1 MTVLRRQRNDMS
13 DFNSK
18 FSEYIALVESD
29 LRKYNAHSH
38 ETDAQKN
45 LIEAMNYSLEAG
57 GKRIRPVLVYA
68 FCEAM
73 GGDTAKA
80 AAPAAAIEMI
90 HTFSLIHD
98 DLPAMDDDDYR
109 RGRLS
114 CHKAHG
120 EAMAILA
127 GDALS
132 VLPFGII
139 ADDEKLSTEQKVKII
154 SQLARAVGKNGMIGG
169 QVIDMENEQRT
180 DVDEANLRNMYRHK
194 TGELIAVSCIMGC
207 ICAGADSEDF
217 LAAAAE
223 YGYKL
228 GLAFQ
233 IIDDILDVTSTT
245 EELGKPVGSDE
256 EENKTTF
263 VTLYGVEKAQEIAGD
278 ITEEAMVCLEKF
290 SDNSFLRQLT
300 EMLLKRKK

>member
-1 MTVLRRQRNDMS
+1 MSNFDEKLR
-13 DFNSK
+13 
-18 FSEYIALVESD
+18 EYIDFTESN
-29 LRKYNAHSH
+29 LKKYNVCST
-38 ETDAQKN
+38 ESIAQKN

-68 FCEAM
+68 FCEAL
-73 GGDTAKA
+73 GGDYKKA

-98 DLPAMDDDDYR
+98 DLPAMDNDDFR
-109 RGRLS
+109 RGKLS

-132 VLPFGII
+132 VLPFEII
-139 ADDEKLSTEQKVKII
+139 ADDASLVPEQKVKLI
-154 SQLARAVGKNGMIGG
+154 SVLAKAVGKDGMIGG
-169 QVIDMENEQRT
+169 QVIDMENEQRN

-194 TGELIAVSCIMGC
+194 TGQLIAVSCVMGG
-207 ICAGADSEDF
+207 ICADAPVEKLKTASDYAF
-217 LAAAAE
+217 
-223 YGYKL
+223 KL

-233 IIDDILDVTSTT
+233 IIDDILDVTSSA
-245 EELGKPVGSDE
+245 EVLGKPIGSDE

-263 VTLYGVEKAQEIAGD
+263 VTLYGVEKAKEIAAH
-278 ITEEAMVCLEKF
+278 ITEEAMKLLEDFENNK
-290 SDNSFLRQLT
+290 FLRELT
-300 EMLLKRKK
+300 EMLLKRKN

>member
-1 MTVLRRQRNDMS
+1 MS
-13 DFNSK
+13 DFKEK
-18 FSEYIALVESD
+18 FSEYISLVEEN
-29 LRKYNAHSH
+29 LRKYNAHSP
-38 ETDAQKN
+38 ETEAQKD

-57 GKRIRPVLVYA
+57 GKRIRPVLVYT
-68 FCEAM
+68 FCNAL
-73 GGDTAKA
+73 GGDTGNA

-132 VLPFGII
+132 VLPFGLI
-139 ADDEKLSTEQKVKII
+139 ADDDKLSPEQKIRII
-154 SQLARAVGKNGMIGG
+154 SELARAVGKNGMIGG
-169 QVIDMENEQRT
+169 QVIDMQNEQRN

-194 TGELIAVSCIMGC
+194 TGELISVSCIMGC
-207 ICAGADSEDF
+207 ICAGCTDSTVIG
-217 LAAAAE
+217 AAKE

-263 VTLYGVEKAQEIAGD
+263 VTLYGVEKAQEIAGN
-278 ITEEAMVCLEKF
+278 ITDEAMRCLEKF
-290 SDNSFLRQLT
+290 EDNSFLRQLT
-300 EMLLKRKK
+300 EMLLKRKN

>member
-1 MTVLRRQRNDMS
+1 MS
-13 DFNSK
+13 DFKEK
-18 FSEYIALVESD
+18 FSEYISLVEEN
-29 LRKYNAHSH
+29 LRKYNAHSPGT
-38 ETDAQKN
+38 EAQKD

-68 FCEAM
+68 FCNAL
-73 GGDTAKA
+73 GGDIGNA

-132 VLPFGII
+132 VLPFGLI
-139 ADDEKLSTEQKVKII
+139 ADDDKLSPEQKIRII
-154 SQLARAVGKNGMIGG
+154 SELARAVGKNGMIGG
-169 QVIDMENEQRT
+169 QVIDMQNEQRN
-180 DVDEANLRNMYRHK
+180 DVNEANLRNMYRHK
-194 TGELIAVSCIMGC
+194 TGELISVSCIMGC
-207 ICAGADSEDF
+207 ICAGCTDSTVIG
-217 LAAAAE
+217 AAKE

-263 VTLYGVEKAQEIAGD
+263 VTLYGVEKAQEIAGN
-278 ITEEAMVCLEKF
+278 ITDEAMRCLEKF
-290 SDNSFLRQLT
+290 EDNSFLRQLT
-300 EMLLKRKK
+300 EMLLKRKN

>member
-1 MTVLRRQRNDMS
+1 MS
-13 DFNSK
+13 DFKEK
-18 FSEYIALVESD
+18 FSEYISLVEEN
-29 LRKYNAHSH
+29 LRKYNAHSPGT
-38 ETDAQKN
+38 EAQKD

-68 FCEAM
+68 FCNAL
-73 GGDTAKA
+73 GGDIGNA

-109 RGRLS
+109 RGSLS

-132 VLPFGII
+132 VLPFGLI
-139 ADDEKLSTEQKVKII
+139 ADDDKLSPEQKIRII
-154 SQLARAVGKNGMIGG
+154 SELARAVGKNGMIGG
-169 QVIDMENEQRT
+169 QVIDMQNEQRN

-194 TGELIAVSCIMGC
+194 TGELISVSCIMGC
-207 ICAGADSEDF
+207 ICAGCTDSTVIG
-217 LAAAAE
+217 AAKE

-263 VTLYGVEKAQEIAGD
+263 VTLYGVEKAQEIAGN
-278 ITEEAMVCLEKF
+278 ITDEAMRCLEKF
-290 SDNSFLRQLT
+290 EDNSFLRQLT
-300 EMLLKRKK
+300 EMLLKRKN

>member
-1 MTVLRRQRNDMS
+1 MVNIKEKLN
-13 DFNSK
+13 
-18 FSEYIALVESD
+18 EYITFTEEN
-29 LRKYNAHSH
+29 LRKYNSHS
-38 ETDAQKN
+38 ESMTAQKN
-45 LIEAMNYSLEAG
+45 LIDAMNYSLEAG

-68 FCEAM
+68 FCNAL
-73 GGDTAKA
+73 GGDYRKA

-109 RGRLS
+109 RGKLS
-114 CHKAHG
+114 CHKAYG

-132 VLPFGII
+132 VQPFEII
-139 ADDEKLSTEQKVKII
+139 ANDDSLSCEQKVKII
-154 SQLARAVGKNGMIGG
+154 SCLAKAVGREGMIGG
-169 QVIDMENEQRT
+169 QVIDMENDERT

-194 TGELIAVSCIMGC
+194 TGQLIAESCIMGC
-207 ICAGADSEDF
+207 ICAGADDETIRS
-217 LAAAAE
+217 AAD
-223 YGYKL
+223 YGFKL

-245 EELGKPVGSDE
+245 EELGKPVGSDV

-263 VTLYGVEKAQEIAGD
+263 VTLYGVEKAQEIANG
-278 ITEEAMVCLEKF
+278 ITDEALVCLNRFGNDE
-290 SDNSFLRQLT
+290 FLTELT

>member
-1 MTVLRRQRNDMS
+1 MNDFKEKLAS
-13 DFNSK
+13 
-18 FSEYIALVESD
+18 YIEFTEANLK
-29 LRKYNAHSH
+29 KYNNHDVSA
-38 ETDAQKN
+38 EAQKN
-45 LIEAMNYSLEAG
+45 LIDAMNYSLEAG

-68 FCEAM
+68 FCEAL
-73 GGDTAKA
+73 GGDYRRA
-80 AAPAAAIEMI
+80 AAPACAIEMI

-98 DLPAMDDDDYR
+98 DLPAMDDDDFR
-109 RGRLS
+109 RGKPS
-114 CHKAHG
+114 CHKEYG

-139 ADDEKLSTEQKVKII
+139 ADDAALTDKEKVRII
-154 SQLARAVGKNGMIGG
+154 SRLAKAVGKNGMIGG
-169 QVIDMENEQRT
+169 QVIDMENEERS

-194 TGELIAVSCIMGC
+194 TGELIAVSCAMGC
-207 ICAGADSEDF
+207 ICAGADDSAAE
-217 LAAAAE
+217 AAAE
-223 YGYKL
+223 YGYSL

-263 VTLYGVEKAQEIAGD
+263 VTLYGVEKARQIADEITQKALED
-278 ITEEAMVCLEKF
+278 LEKSGG
-290 SDNSFLRQLT
+290 SDFLHDLT
-300 EMLLKRKK
+300 GMLLNRKK